1 MSAAGTFVSTL
12 PCMRHAK
19 HLASR
24 SLHSPH
30 PTQKIE
36 TGALAHYWQGTR
48 GVPGIPTTRRRT
60 GPKTG
65 RPPSLQL
72 MRKQPGAQH
81 GGIETPGLVRTAQ
94 QTVKGKPGRT
104 TPRRTSNNYK
114 LFGVLL
120 TNTGGDWQ
128 DRQTAAR
135 RTHTNGPGI
144 PPAATRTKSPR
155 EASRTIHTYT
165 HTHVTTHPHEYTPTH
180 NNTHAFFLCF
190 FLPKAGF
197 FFIFFYRP

>member
-1 MSAAGTFVSTL
+1 MARNPGRT
-12 PCMRHAK
+12 RHTNKQEKDRAK
-19 HLASR
+19 NGQA
-24 SLHSPH
+24 
-30 PTQKIE
+30 
-36 TGALAHYWQGTR
+36 
-48 GVPGIPTTRRRT
+48 
-60 GPKTG
+60 
-65 RPPSLQL
+65 PPSLQL

-104 TPRRTSNNYK
+104 TPRRTSNIYK

-135 RTHTNGPGI
+135 RTHTKGPGI

-180 NNTHAFFLCF
+180 NNTHAFFFVF
-190 FLPKAGF
+190 FYPKRVFFF
-197 FFIFFYRP
+197 FFIFFTAHKASGLFFLSGNRKQSA